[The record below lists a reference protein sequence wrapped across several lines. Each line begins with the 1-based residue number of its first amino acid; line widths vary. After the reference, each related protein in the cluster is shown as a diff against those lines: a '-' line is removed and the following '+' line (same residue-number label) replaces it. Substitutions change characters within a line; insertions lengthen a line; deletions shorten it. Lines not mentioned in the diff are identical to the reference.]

1 MAFRCAPRM
10 KLRHLNSAAKSFL
23 APALLLSLA
32 LSPWTISVQAAE
44 STDAP
49 ALLRAADTAL
59 KSGQPA
65 EAIKLADKILAA
77 DPKDFRA
84 LFLRGRAHEDSKN
97 SAQAIAD
104 YDASLKSNPKAT
116 VVFQK
121 RGELHFKL
129 GNFAE
134 SIADFDK
141 FIEAMP
147 EQAPHHWQRGI
158 SLYYARRFEDGRKQF
173 ESHQTVNPYDVENAV
188 WHFLCVAR
196 ASGAEKAKAALIPIE
211 RDSRIPMMQILAL
224 FAGKAKPDDV
234 LAAAKTGNAAQQD
247 NQLFYAHLYLGLY
260 FEAIGEAKLA
270 REHILKAATDFKAE
284 HYMGDVARVHAQ
296 VLRKQSK

>member
-1 MAFRCAPRM
+1 MGCKELLVR
-10 KLRHLNSAAKSFL
+10 
-23 APALLLSLA
+23 ALLLTLPFTPPA
-32 LSPWTISVQAAE
+32 AQVGAAE
-44 STDAP
+44 TTDTP

-65 EAIKLADKILAA
+65 EAIKLADKILTA
-77 DPKDFRA
+77 DPRDFRA
-84 LFLRGRAHEDSKN
+84 LFLRGRAHEESKN
-97 SAQAIAD
+97 SAKAIAD
-104 YDASLKSNPKAT
+104 YDASLKVNPKAT
-116 VVFQK
+116 IVYQK

-158 SLYYARRFEDGRKQF
+158 SLYYAGRFEDGRKQF

-196 ASGAEKAKAALIPIE
+196 ASSPEKAKVALIPIE
-211 RDSRIPMMQILAL
+211 RDARIPMMQILAL
-224 FAGKAKPDDV
+224 FGGKVKAEDV
-234 LAAAKTGNAAQQD
+234 LAAARTGSAAQQD

-260 FEAIGEAKLA
+260 FEAIGDAKLA

-284 HYMGDVARVHAQ
+284 HYMGDVARIHAQ

>member
-1 MAFRCAPRM
+1 MLFRCAPPM
-10 KLRHLNSAAKSFL
+10 KHRSLNSAAKGILAKTLVLSF
-23 APALLLSLA
+23 AIVSLA
-32 LSPWTISVQAAE
+32 ALVHAADPLD
-44 STDAP
+44 TP

-59 KSGQPA
+59 KSGKPA

-84 LFLRGRAHEDSKN
+84 LFLRGRAQEEAKN
-97 SAQAIAD
+97 SAKAIAD

-116 VVFQK
+116 IVFQK

-158 SLYYARRFEDGRKQF
+158 SLYYAGRFEDGRKQF
-173 ESHQTVNPYDVENAV
+173 ESHQNVNPYDVENAV

-196 ASGAEKAKAALIPIE
+196 ATTPEKAKAALIPIE

-224 FAGKAKPDDV
+224 FGGKAKPDDV
-234 LAAAKTGNAAQQD
+234 IAAAKTGSVAQQE

-260 FEAIGEAKLA
+260 FEAIGDAKLA